1 MQASFMQYDS
11 LWASCWGALAAGRKS
26 KESLQLH
33 LWNLNSTSSFPVAP
47 NQLSCQ
53 ISANEHEAVKSTHVN
68 KHCKKHAKGNDI
80 ITNVISANKHFASTF
95 LMQIFKFQRHCWKL
109 SLLFPSRRQ
118 SNPESLLAGWKY
130 DWFSNIRLCS
140 IVFDWQNFGVSL
152 IMFDQRTQLESSER
166 LEFDYQM
173 FHWLWI

>member
-11 LWASCWGALAAGRKS
+11 PRASCWGALAAGRKS

-47 NQLSCQ
+47 HQLSCQ

-140 IVFDWQNFGVSL
+140 IVFDWQNFGVNL

>member
-11 LWASCWGALAAGRKS
+11 LRASCWGALAAGRKS

-47 NQLSCQ
+47 RQLSCQ

-68 KHCKKHAKGNDI
+68 KHCKKHANGNDI

-109 SLLFPSRRQ
+109 SFLFPSRRQ